1 MAFKYSYSIKFL
13 CEISKVNR
21 RNYYKWIASKISN
34 REKENKTIKEK
45 ILEIYHLVNKIYGY
59 RRMTMNINYQ
69 MNKKYNY
76 KRIYRLMRYELKISS
91 VIRKKKKIYKKL
103 CGV

>member
-1 MAFKYSYSIKFL
+1 
-13 CEISKVNR
+13 
-21 RNYYKWIASKISN
+21 
-34 REKENKTIKEK
+34 
-45 ILEIYHLVNKIYGY
+45 
-59 RRMTMNINYQ
+59 MTMNINYQ